1 MMRNQW
7 SRVASSWIVLA
18 GLACSQA
25 EEPPAGEE
33 IPFNRGTAQS
43 GPQNG
48 GLEFRMPEG
57 WVREQ
62 PSSAMRHS
70 QYLLPGEEAGKD
82 AELAVFTNIGGS
94 IRQNV
99 DRWINQFTI
108 DDGRSASEAAEVSTK
123 EIHGFKVT
131 LVDVSGSYNA
141 AMGPMAA
148 GGGETRPGYRMLA
161 AVIETPQAP
170 WFLKLTGPRETVA
183 RWEASF
189 EQFVES
195 AHPGGRP

>member
-1 MMRNQW
+1 MMRG
-7 SRVASSWIVLA
+7 RYRHHVLLLA
-18 GLACSQA
+18 LLMGACSQN
-25 EEPPAGEE
+25 GE
-33 IPFNRGTAQS
+33 IPEGDPIPLDGGFGVPGDQR
-43 GPQNG
+43 G
-48 GLEFRMPEG
+48 GLEFQMPEG

-70 QYLLPGEEAGKD
+70 QYLLPGGETGGD

-94 IRQNV
+94 VRQNV

-108 DDGRSASEAAEVSTK
+108 EDGRPANEAAEVVTR
-123 EIHGFKVT
+123 EIHGFRVT

-148 GGGETRPGYRMLA
+148 GGGESRPGYRMLA

-183 RWEASF
+183 RWESSF
-189 EQFVES
+189 EEFVES
-195 AHPGGRP
+195 AH